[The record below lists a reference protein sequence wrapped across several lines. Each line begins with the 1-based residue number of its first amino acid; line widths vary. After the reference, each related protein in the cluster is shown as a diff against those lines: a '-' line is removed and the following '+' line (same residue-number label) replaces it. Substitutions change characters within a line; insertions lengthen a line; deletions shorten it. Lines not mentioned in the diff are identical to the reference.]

1 MKLWRARK
9 AGPMPPR
16 KLKIELQDW
25 EGTKYVLSVE
35 GHITREKLA
44 ALLELVERLGGL
56 SGPEELAWR
65 PSPSDMTVYE
75 KLQLVIERYF
85 PATWFTS
92 REVKEVYEQEFGEPI
107 KLSTVSTYLARMV
120 ERGLL
125 VRAGP
130 ASARRYRLRA
140 EVTSPVPGTY

>member
-1 MKLWRARK
+1 
-9 AGPMPPR
+9 MPPR

-25 EGTKYVLSVE
+25 EGTRYVLTVE
-35 GHITREKLA
+35 GRLTREKIT
-44 ALLELVERLGGL
+44 ALLELVERLGGV
-56 SGPEELAWR
+56 SEEELVFR
-65 PSPSDMTVYE
+65 PTPDEMTLYE
-75 KLQLVIERYF
+75 RLQLIIERYF

-92 REVKEVYEQEFGEPI
+92 REVKEVYEQEFGEPV
-107 KLSTVSTYLARMV
+107 KLSTVSTYLARMA

-140 EVTSPVPGTY
+140 ELAPPVPNSRF

>member
-1 MKLWRARK
+1 
-9 AGPMPPR
+9 MPPR
-16 KLKIELQDW
+16 KIKIELQDW
-25 EGTKYVLSVE
+25 EGTRYVLTVE
-35 GHITREKLA
+35 GHLTREKIA
-44 ALLELVERLGGL
+44 ALLELVERLGGV
-56 SGPEELAWR
+56 SEEELTWR
-65 PSPSDMTVYE
+65 PGPSDMTVYE

-85 PATWFTS
+85 PASWFTS

-120 ERGLL
+120 DRGLL

-140 EVTSPVPGTY
+140 EIAPPVPRTY